1 MVDGYYIVGTGSTG
15 VGAAYGTVGLLYTSA
30 LILSTF
36 TLKRPSISLT
46 EEHNDVTA
54 DLKSVDSKIAI
65 KTPQFWQLFGTAT
78 LLSTGGMGLM
88 SVAKPM
94 ITEIFSCHQP
104 DIVTATFA
112 TVYLMAMSSGNLF
125 GRFGW
130 AALSDRIGRRMTF
143 NIFSG
148 TGLLVY
154 TSLPA
159 IITFVINNPGK
170 FSHTKLIKLVLNDGE
185 LKKSIFS
192 PQIYLPLSMLFPCT
206 N

>member
-1 MVDGYYIVGTGSTG
+1 M
-15 VGAAYGTVGLLYTSA
+15 
-30 LILSTF
+30 
-36 TLKRPSISLT
+36 
-46 EEHNDVTA
+46 
-54 DLKSVDSKIAI
+54 AI

-130 AALSDRIGRRMTF
+130 AALSDRIGRRLTF

-154 TSLPA
+154 TSLPV
-159 IITFVINNPGK
+159 IITFIINNPGIISNLLTLIIIYDAPKEKK
-170 FSHTKLIKLVLNDGE
+170 F
-185 LKKSIFS
+185 
-192 PQIYLPLSMLFPCT
+192 Y
-206 N
+206 